1 MGAFFTLPSSFAVIL
16 LVIPGALCVDIIGGH
31 EVAPHSRPF
40 MALISGENGAK
51 ICGGALIKENWVLTA
66 AHCEM
71 RKSNIILGAH
81 SLLKREREQ
90 QVFQIAKQIP
100 YPCYSPNSREND
112 IMLLQLKKRAK
123 LNKAV
128 KIIPLPNSDDDPKAG
143 TSCTVAGWGKTHNN
157 LKKGSNTLREV
168 NVTVIDRRICND
180 WKHYN
185 GKPVITENMICAG
198 ATKGGKDS
206 CSGDSGGPLIC
217 NNVMRGITS
226 FGRAN
231 RCGAADSPGVYTR
244 LTKQYLLWI
253 RKTIGGDLQTGF

>member
-1 MGAFFTLPSSFAVIL
+1 MGAFFTLSTSFVVIL
-16 LVIPGALCVDIIGGH
+16 LVIPGGLCVDIIGGN

-40 MALISGENGAK
+40 MALIRGKKDAK

-66 AHCEM
+66 AHCNM
-71 RKSNIILGAH
+71 KDGIVILGAH
-81 SLLKREREQ
+81 SLQKREREQ
-90 QVFQIAKQIP
+90 QVHQIAKQIP
-100 YPCYSPNSREND
+100 YPCYSDSKKEND

-143 TSCTVAGWGKTHNN
+143 TSCKVAGWGKTHNN
-157 LKKGSNTLREV
+157 LKKSSGTLREV
-168 NVTVIDRRICND
+168 NITVIDRRICND

-185 GKPVITENMICAG
+185 SNPVITENMICAG
-198 ATKGGKDS
+198 SRRGGKDS

-226 FGRAN
+226 FGKAN
-231 RCGAADSPGVYTR
+231 KCGAVDSPGVYTR

-253 RKTIGGDLQTGF
+253 RKTIGGDLQAGF